1 MARHVTRRDFING
14 VALATGAGMLGTS
27 PLQALEYTGTSQV
40 ASFDLADY
48 PPVRTGLRGSHEGSF
63 EVAHALAWRGE
74 KPSDYEA
81 LDEHY
86 DLAVVGAGMSGLA
99 AAWYYREK
107 MGPNARI
114 LLLDNHD
121 DFGGHA
127 KRNEFHH
134 RGRMVLSLGGAQNLD
149 SPSNYSE
156 AAASLMRAL
165 GIDQNAID
173 AMDANT
179 PEDYLLGGK
188 WHGNVGLSLPRP
200 DGHVTVG
207 GHWYKYYHGR
217 GNYTDAVRALPILE
231 EEQDRL
237 IAFLG
242 GERDF
247 LGDLSLAEQYEYVRT
262 TSYNRFLMDRVG
274 LSRDTTEIFDAHL
287 LILQGHSGWQHTVL
301 EAIAAGAPGLRA
313 MGWLTN
319 FIDSL
324 AALLIEDLAEVR
336 MFPDGNASVARLLVQ
351 ELVPNVAPGMTGI
364 EDVATAHFRYDQLD
378 LAGQSTRIR
387 LNSTVV
393 GVRETEGR
401 VLVEYVRA
409 GAAECVT
416 AGHCVLACYNNLIP
430 HLCPEMSEKQ
440 KEGLRYG
447 VRAPF
452 VYANVLLD
460 NGRAFSQLGVQFT
473 HCPRD
478 PFQWVSAAP
487 TMTTGGYSPPRDAS
501 DPMAVFMMASPTP
514 AAEHG
519 VGRELYRAGRHR
531 IYAATFEQYEEEI
544 RQQLQSMLGEYGFDH
559 ARDIRAITVNR
570 IPHGYAYSYLG
581 LDDPEWAAGEAL
593 HEIGRA
599 RFGRISIANTDA
611 EAMPLMDAA
620 FDAAWRAIEE
630 QTSS

>member
-14 VALATGAGMLGTS
+14 VALATGAGMLATS

-188 WHGNVGLSLPRP
+188 WHGNVGLSLPGP

-544 RQQLQSMLGEYGFDH
+544 RQQLQSMLGEYGFDQ

-581 LDDPEWAAGEAL
+581 LDDPEWAAGEAP

>member
-1 MARHVTRRDFING
+1 
-14 VALATGAGMLGTS
+14 
-27 PLQALEYTGTSQV
+27 
-40 ASFDLADY
+40 
-48 PPVRTGLRGSHEGSF
+48 
-63 EVAHALAWRGE
+63 
-74 KPSDYEA
+74 
-81 LDEHY
+81 
-86 DLAVVGAGMSGLA
+86 
-99 AAWYYREK
+99 
-107 MGPNARI
+107 
-114 LLLDNHD
+114 
-121 DFGGHA
+121 
-127 KRNEFHH
+127 
-134 RGRMVLSLGGAQNLD
+134 
-149 SPSNYSE
+149 
-156 AAASLMRAL
+156 MRAL

-179 PEDYLLGGK
+179 PDDYLLGGK
-188 WHGNVGLSLPRP
+188 WHGNVGLSLPGS
-200 DGHVTVG
+200 DGRVTVG

-237 IAFLG
+237 IAFFG

-247 LGDLSLAEQYEYVRT
+247 LGDLSLGEQYEYVRK

-324 AALLIEDLAEVR
+324 AALLIEDFAEVR
-336 MFPDGNASVARLLVQ
+336 MFPDGNASVARLLVK
-351 ELVPNVAPGMTGI
+351 ELVPNVAPDMTGI
-364 EDVATAHFRYDQLD
+364 EDVATARFQYDQLD
-378 LAGQSTRIR
+378 LAGQSTRVR

-401 VLVEYVRA
+401 VLIEYVRA
-409 GAAECVT
+409 GAAERVT
-416 AGHCVLACYNNLIP
+416 ARHCVLACYNNLIP

-452 VYANVLLD
+452 VYANVLLED
-460 NGRAFSQLGVQFT
+460 GRAFSQLGVQFT

-487 TMTTGGYSPPRDAS
+487 TMSTGGYSPPRDTS

-531 IYAATFEQYEEEI
+531 IYATTFEQYEEEI

-581 LDDPEWAAGEAL
+581 LDDPEWAAGGAP